1 MAYGVRATMLSPGHL
16 HAAAPPGARTRTS
29 KTPARERVEAWRE
42 RRRSGRL
49 LIPVEIGPRQMAGL
63 ERLGLLA
70 VGERDKTAIAWAVT
84 RYLDSA
90 APVAAVGDAIWPADE
105 DGLAA

>member
-1 MAYGVRATMLSPGHL
+1 MSLSM
-16 HAAAPPGARTRTS
+16 TRTDEQRRQL
-29 KTPARERVEAWRE
+29 ARERVEACRE

-49 LIPVEIGPRQMAGL
+49 LIPVAIGPRQMQSL

-70 VGERDKTAIAWAVT
+70 VGERNKAAIAWAVT

-90 APVAAVGDAIWPADE
+90 APVAAVGDALWPADE
-105 DGLAA
+105 DNLAA

>member
-1 MAYGVRATMLSPGHL
+1 MSLSESRMDEQRRQL
-16 HAAAPPGARTRTS
+16 
-29 KTPARERVEAWRE
+29 ARERVEACRE
-42 RRRSGRL
+42 RRRSGSL
-49 LIPVEIGPRQMAGL
+49 LVSVAVGPMQMEGL
-63 ERLGLLA
+63 ERLGLLG
-70 VGERDKTAIAWAVT
+70 VGERGKAAIAAAVM

>member
-1 MAYGVRATMLSPGHL
+1 MSLSV
-16 HAAAPPGARTRTS
+16 TRTDEQRRQL
-29 KTPARERVEAWRE
+29 ARERVEAWRE

-49 LIPVEIGPRQMAGL
+49 LIPVEIGPLQMAGL

-70 VGERDKTAIAWAVT
+70 VGERGDKAAIAWAVT

-90 APVAAVGDAIWPADE
+90 APVAAVGDALWPADE
-105 DGLAA
+105 DNLAA